1 MIKRRDNNF
10 NVWYYTD
17 IDLLNNIR
25 WYLEMDSKRKTKSVL
40 EQIRELFEEK
50 LKDNVNIDEE
60 KRKQLIEFSCLNIL
74 VHYLASPTIQPY
86 NEVSSSDE
94 IENNMRELIEFKF
107 VTEEQQ
113 EQMKRVWIDSCSA
126 LNQILFLQQDVQRA
140 IVFEKTKNVR
150 KNH

>member
-10 NVWYYTD
+10 NVWDYTD

-25 WYLEMDSKRKTKSVL
+25 WYLEMDSKRKTKSIL
-40 EQIRELFEEK
+40 EQIRELFGEK

-74 VHYLASPTIQPY
+74 VHYLASPTIKSY
-86 NEVSSSDE
+86 NEVSSSEE
-94 IENNMRELIEFKF
+94 IENNVKESIEFKF
-107 VTEEQQ
+107 VSEEQR
-113 EQMKRVWIDSCSA
+113 EQMKCVWINCLSA
-126 LNQILFLQQDVQRA
+126 LNQILFLQQDEERA
-140 IVFEKTKNVR
+140 LIFEKTKNVR